1 MPVNKRWSW
10 MLLAG
15 VLIASM
21 AQAEDCLITVSQPDV
36 NYNQMRRDDIVT
48 TQQNWHK
55 FAEREV
61 TIRASCLEKRKMA
74 VLAQGSA
81 GEKGRFLFGSRGGVG
96 VRIDKVIVDDQTYP
110 LGKTVDLVNFT
121 PESGVSTP
129 MYLRN
134 NEAVVAVDNNMA
146 QEGKQLTMTVT
157 LFPVL
162 NESMFSGVADKTTI
176 ESAITWRLLTK

>member
-1 MPVNKRWSW
+1 MPVNKRWSL

-15 VLIASM
+15 ALIASV

-61 TIRASCLEKRKMA
+61 TISATCPEKQVMA

-96 VRIDKVIVDDQTYP
+96 VRIDRVTVDGQAYT
-110 LGKTVDLVNFT
+110 LGKTVDQVNLT
-121 PESGVSTP
+121 PESGVSSP

-134 NEAVVAVDNNMA
+134 NEAVVAVDNNMV

-162 NESMFSGVADKTTI
+162 NESMFSGIADQTTI
-176 ESAITWRLLTK
+176 ESDITWRLLTK

>member
-1 MPVNKRWSW
+1 MPVNKRWSL

-15 VLIASM
+15 ALIAGT
-21 AQAEDCLITVSQPDV
+21 AQAEDCLITISQPEV

-61 TIRASCLEKRKMA
+61 TISASCPEKQAMA
-74 VLAQGSA
+74 VLAQGIA
-81 GEKGRFLFGSRGGVG
+81 GEKGRFLFGSQGGVG
-96 VRIDKVIVDDQTYP
+96 IRIDKVFVDGQVYTV
-110 LGKTVDLVNFT
+110 GKTVDQVNFT

-134 NEAVVAVDNNMA
+134 NEAVVAVDNNTV

-162 NESMFSGVADKTTI
+162 NESMFSGTTDQTKI
-176 ESAITWRLLTK
+176 ESDITWRLLTK